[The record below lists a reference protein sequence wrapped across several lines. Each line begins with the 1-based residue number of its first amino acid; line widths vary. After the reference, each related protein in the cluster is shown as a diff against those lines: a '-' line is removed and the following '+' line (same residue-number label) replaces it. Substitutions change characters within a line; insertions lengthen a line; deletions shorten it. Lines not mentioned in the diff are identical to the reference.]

1 MGYRMIKLCYCLVR
15 RPELSRAAFQDYWR
29 NRHAPLV
36 RAAAPALAIRRY
48 VQSHSISD
56 PTIQAAA
63 AARGI
68 PVGDGAQAFDGV
80 AELWFESTE
89 SLAAAALTEEGRKH
103 AMILVTDEAKFIDL
117 PKSRLFAVREIEIIA

>member
-1 MGYRMIKLCYCLVR
+1 MIKLCYCLVR
-15 RPELSRAAFQDYWR
+15 RPELSREGFQDYWR

-48 VQSHSISD
+48 VQCHSVSE
-56 PTIQAAA
+56 PVLQAAA

-68 PVGDGAQAFDGV
+68 PVGDGTQAFDGI
-80 AELWFESTE
+80 AELWFESIE
-89 SLAAAALTEEGRKH
+89 SLSAASMTEEGRKH

-117 PKSRLFAVREIEIIA
+117 PKSRLFGVREVEIIA